1 MKSNWEIVRPLG
13 HGLSGSVFEV
23 REVGGLHR
31 RGAMK
36 IHRGG
41 SVRASERDFGRE
53 ADWIEAQPVPGFMP
67 AFYDRGTFEGRP
79 CYVMELAEEL
89 PGKLPRRR
97 LVRVIDRIA
106 DALDRLDAQ
115 GILHGDVKPTNLAL
129 VRGKAVL
136 LDFGSARRCRD
147 QADDPA
153 CIGTPFY
160 RAPEIVRG
168 EPASRLTDIY
178 SLGVTLGELC
188 RDRDARVFA
197 PLARRATT
205 TDPAARPQSFADFRR
220 ELLAAEADFRR
231 AARAET
237 RYAKFAT
244 VVKRAALV
252 LAAVLIAY
260 GCIIYAVRRHRQ
272 KLLYEDNRD
281 LIRERA
287 FRKADSIP

>member
-36 IHRGG
+36 IHRGR

-67 AFYDRGTFEGRP
+67 AFYDRGTFEDHS

-97 LVRVIDRIA
+97 LMRVIDRIA

-136 LDFGSARRCRD
+136 LDFGSARTCHE

-197 PLARRATT
+197 PLARRATA
-205 TDPAARPQSFADFRR
+205 TDPAARPQSF
-220 ELLAAEADFRR
+220 ADFRR

-252 LAAVLIAY
+252 IAAVLIAY
-260 GCIIYAVRRHRQ
+260 SCIMYAVRRHRQ